1 MNEKTQELSVS
12 LPQDLVSDKS
22 NASPELMSRIIEDSP
37 LIADVSIKANT
48 TPTWMSLEEFT
59 KLSGLEE
66 ERVAKFVEEGVIRS
80 KTQNDKLFIDASS
93 GTNALIKGVE
103 NNLVS
108 ADMSGNSLDP
118 MFVEKTINTILGLHD
133 KVVAAKDETISAFKN
148 ENNFLKDA
156 LISTQEV
163 YEEDKKTIDTMR
175 NELANAREEIEF
187 MKKKY
192 RLMWGKVTDFG
203 GRDK

>member
-1 MNEKTQELSVS
+1 MNEKIQELSVS
-12 LPQDLVSDKS
+12 LPQDLVPDES
-22 NASPELMSRIIEDSP
+22 NASSEFISPMLEDSP
-37 LIADVSIKANT
+37 LVADASIKAST
-48 TPTWMSLEEFT
+48 TPTWLSLEEFT

-66 ERVAKFVEEGVIRS
+66 ERVTKFVEEGVIRS

-93 GTNALIKGVE
+93 GANALVKGVE

-133 KVVAAKDETISAFKN
+133 KVVVAKDETISAFKN

-175 NELANAREEIEF
+175 NELASAREEIEF

>member
-1 MNEKTQELSVS
+1 MNEKIQELSVS

-22 NASPELMSRIIEDSP
+22 NASSEFISPTIEDSP
-37 LIADVSIKANT
+37 FVIDTSIKAST

-66 ERVAKFVEEGVIRS
+66 ERVTKFVEEGVIRS

-93 GTNALIKGVE
+93 GANALVKGVE

-108 ADMSGNSLDP
+108 ADMSGNNLDP

-175 NELANAREEIEF
+175 NELASAREEIEF

>member
-1 MNEKTQELSVS
+1 MNEKIQELSVS
-12 LPQDLVSDKS
+12 LPQDLVSDES
-22 NASPELMSRIIEDSP
+22 NASSEFISPTIEDSP
-37 LIADVSIKANT
+37 LVIDTSIKAST

-66 ERVAKFVEEGVIRS
+66 ERVTKFVEEGVIRS

-93 GTNALIKGVE
+93 GANALVKGVE

-175 NELANAREEIEF
+175 NELASAREEIEF